1 MLGTMSPDEEIA
13 AMPSDFSIKL
23 PIVGSSGSSAAIVLL
38 SLLIMAAGCAR
49 TPAVYVMEPASLETM
64 RSGIS
69 TVGVHLTPDLSKTD
83 VLFPA
88 KGVWGGIKRGVVY
101 GAAMPVM
108 LGFASPVPGGT
119 YIGLLAS
126 PLGAVAGGIHGISA
140 AVPAEEV
147 ERAEAMLEIATD
159 NLRQMGLR
167 EEFVN
172 SLIDSGNAR
181 TTVQFV
187 VWPET
192 KITPAVEGL
201 TEHPGPKE
209 DDIDARLE
217 ISVEETGLRGIYS
230 INPPMDTF
238 MRIRVQ
244 LIRSKD
250 NAVLIDEHFIC
261 ASDEE
266 RTFADWADHE
276 GSDLVDEFRT
286 CVPELAE
293 KIIDDFFLVYPLEWN
308 NGNPE

>member
-1 MLGTMSPDEEIA
+1 LR
-13 AMPSDFSIKL
+13 KRL
-23 PIVGSSGSSAAIVLL
+23 SGIRISALSAANLL
-38 SLLIMAAGCAR
+38 LFFSMMAAGCAR
-49 TPAVYVMEPASLETM
+49 TPAIYVMEPASLEAV

-69 TVGVHLTPDLSKTD
+69 TVGVSLTPGSPETD
-83 VLFPA
+83 VLLPA
-88 KGVWGGIKRGVVY
+88 KGVWGGIKRGIVF

-126 PLGAVAGGIHGISA
+126 PFGAVAGGIHGISS
-140 AVPAEEV
+140 AVPAEDV
-147 ERAEAMLEIATD
+147 ERAEDMLELAAE

-172 SLIDSGNAR
+172 SIIVLGNER
-181 TTVQFV
+181 TTIQFLAC
-187 VWPET
+187 PEVST
-192 KITPAVEGL
+192 TPLMAA
-201 TEHPGPKE
+201 TTMGPCPNAE
-209 DDIDARLE
+209 LIDARLE
-217 ISVEETGLRGIYS
+217 ISTKKAGLRGIYS
-230 INPPMDTF
+230 IDPPMDTF
-238 MRIRVQ
+238 LRIHVQ

-250 NAVLIDEHFIC
+250 DVILLEEYFTC

-266 RTFADWADHE
+266 RTFADWADHG
-276 GSDLVDEFRT
+276 GSDFVDEFRT

>member
-1 MLGTMSPDEEIA
+1 
-13 AMPSDFSIKL
+13 
-23 PIVGSSGSSAAIVLL
+23 
-38 SLLIMAAGCAR
+38 
-49 TPAVYVMEPASLETM
+49 MEPASLEGI

-69 TVGVHLTPDLSKTD
+69 TVGVCLTPDQSKTD
-83 VLFPA
+83 VLLPA
-88 KGVWGGIKRGVVY
+88 KGVWGGVKRGVVF

-126 PLGAVAGGIHGISA
+126 PFCAVAGGIHGVST
-140 AVPAEEV
+140 AVPAEDV

-172 SLIDSGNAR
+172 SLIDVGNSR
-181 TTVQFV
+181 TTLQFV
-187 VWPET
+187 LWPET
-192 KITPAVEGL
+192 PITPPAEGL
-201 TEHPGPKE
+201 AQHTDPKVG
-209 DDIDARLE
+209 DIDARLE

-238 MRIRVQ
+238 IRIRVQ

-250 NAVLIDEHFIC
+250 SVVLMDEHFIC

-308 NGNPE
+308 NGNLE